1 MRWIMATNDR
11 TESAARANLQK
22 YLRQLAYF
30 DENIPFVPTDGNS
43 ASATTEAL
51 RAYQARRG
59 LPVTGVADQET
70 WEALYEDYLVSLE
83 EEAPPSRFSPFP
95 SEPKNY
101 SIKPGDE
108 GFAVAAVQHM
118 LEEISV
124 LFPIAAVEVTGIY
137 DDATRNAV
145 SEVQARYLLPVTGE
159 VDKLTWNA
167 LVRLYDSAHL
177 YQ

>member
-1 MRWIMATNDR
+1 MATNVR
-11 TESAARANLQK
+11 AESDARRNLQK

-30 DENIPFVPTDGNS
+30 DPNIPFVPIDGNEGS
-43 ASATTEAL
+43 NTTDAL

-70 WEALYEDYLVSLE
+70 WEALYEDYLISLE
-83 EEAPPSRFSPFP
+83 EEAPPVGFSPFP

-101 SIKPGDE
+101 ALKLGDE
-108 GFAVAAVQHM
+108 GFPVSAVQYI
-118 LEEISV
+118 LEEIAV
-124 LFPIAAVEVTGIY
+124 FFPIAPVKVSGIY
-137 DDATRNAV
+137 DDATRDAV
-145 SEVQARYLLPVTGE
+145 SEIQVRYLLPVTGE

-167 LVRLYDSAHL
+167 LARLYDSAHL

>member
-1 MRWIMATNDR
+1 MATNSR
-11 TESAARANLQK
+11 TESDARRNLQK

-30 DENIPFVPTDGNS
+30 DTNIPFVPIDGNEGS
-43 ASATTEAL
+43 RTTDAL

-59 LPVTGVADQET
+59 LPITGVADQET
-70 WEALYEDYLVSLE
+70 WEALYEDYLISLE
-83 EEAPPSRFSPFP
+83 EEAPPADFSPFP
-95 SEPKNY
+95 SEPKDY
-101 SIKPGDE
+101 ALKLGDG
-108 GFAVAAVQHM
+108 GFPVSAVQHI

-124 LFPIAAVEVTGIY
+124 FFPIAPIEVTGVY
-137 DDATRNAV
+137 DEATRDAV

>member
-1 MRWIMATNDR
+1 MATNNR
-11 TESAARANLQK
+11 TEADARRNLQK

-30 DENIPFVPTDGNS
+30 DSNIPFVPIDGNEGS
-43 ASATTEAL
+43 NTTDAL
-51 RAYQARRG
+51 RAYQTRRG

-70 WEALYEDYLVSLE
+70 WEALYEDYLISLE

-95 SEPKNY
+95 SEPKGY
-101 SIKPGDE
+101 ALKVTDE
-108 GFAVAAVQHM
+108 GFAVAAVQHL

-124 LFPIAAVEVTGIY
+124 FFPITPVAVTGIY
-137 DDATRNAV
+137 DEATRDAV

-167 LVRLYDSAHL
+167 LVRLYDSAYL

>member
-1 MRWIMATNDR
+1 MATNDR
-11 TESAARANLQK
+11 TKSAARGNLQK

-30 DENIPFVPTDGNS
+30 DENIPFVPIDGNAGRS
-43 ASATTEAL
+43 TTEAL

-83 EEAPPSRFSPFP
+83 EEAPPARFSPFP
-95 SEPKNY
+95 LEPKDY
-101 SIKPGDE
+101 SLKLGDE
-108 GFAVAAVQHM
+108 GFAVEAVQHM

-124 LFPIAAVEVTGIY
+124 FFPITPLDVTGIY
-137 DDATRNAV
+137 DNSTRDAV
-145 SEVQARYLLPVTGE
+145 SEVQARYLLPVTGD

>member
-1 MRWIMATNDR
+1 MATNVR
-11 TESAARANLQK
+11 TEEDARRNLQK
-22 YLRQLAYF
+22 YLRQLVYF
-30 DENIPFVPTDGNS
+30 DENIPFVPLDGNS
-43 ASATTEAL
+43 GSATADAL

-70 WEALYEDYLVSLE
+70 WEALYEDYLISLE

-95 SEPKNY
+95 SEPKGY
-101 SIKPGDE
+101 SLRVGDE
-108 GFAVAAVQHM
+108 GFAVAAVQHL

-124 LFPIAAVEVTGIY
+124 FFPITPVAVTGIY
-137 DDATRNAV
+137 DEATRDAV
-145 SEVQARYLLPVTGE
+145 SEVQARYLLTVTGE

-167 LVRLYDSAHL
+167 LVRLYDSAYL

>member
-1 MRWIMATNDR
+1 METNNR
-11 TESAARANLQK
+11 TEADARKNLQK

-30 DENIPFVPTDGNS
+30 DSNIPYIPLDGNTGS
-43 ASATTEAL
+43 QTTDAL

-59 LPVTGVADQET
+59 LPVTGVAERET
-70 WEALYEDYLVSLE
+70 WEALYEDYLISLE
-83 EEAPPSRFSPFP
+83 EEAPPEGFSPFP
-95 SEPKNY
+95 SEPKDY
-101 SIKPGDE
+101 ALKIGDE
-108 GFAVAAVQHM
+108 GFAVSAIQHI

-124 LFPIAAVEVTGIY
+124 FFPITPIAVTGNY
-137 DDATRNAV
+137 DDATRDAV
-145 SEVQARYLLPVTGE
+145 SEVQVRYLLPVTGE

>member
-1 MRWIMATNDR
+1 MATNNR
-11 TESAARANLQK
+11 TEADARRNMQK

-30 DENIPFVPTDGNS
+30 DSDIPFVPIDGNEGS
-43 ASATTEAL
+43 TTTDAL

-59 LPVTGVADQET
+59 LPVTGVADQKT
-70 WEALYEDYLVSLE
+70 WEALYEDYLISLE
-83 EEAPPSRFSPFP
+83 EEAPPAGFSPFP
-95 SEPKNY
+95 SEPKDY
-101 SIKPGDE
+101 SLKIGDE
-108 GFAVAAVQHM
+108 GFAVSAVKHM

-124 LFPIAAVEVTGIY
+124 FFPITPIEVTGIY
-137 DDATRNAV
+137 DEATRDAV

>member
-1 MRWIMATNDR
+1 MATNNR
-11 TESAARANLQK
+11 TDADARRNLQK

-30 DENIPFVPTDGNS
+30 DSDIPFVPIDGNKGS
-43 ASATTEAL
+43 RTTEAL

-70 WEALYEDYLVSLE
+70 WEALYEDYLISLE
-83 EEAPPSRFSPFP
+83 EEAPPAGISPFP
-95 SEPKNY
+95 SEPKDY
-101 SIKPGDE
+101 ALKIGAE
-108 GFAVAAVQHM
+108 GFAVSAVQHM

-124 LFPIAAVEVTGIY
+124 FFPITPIEVTGIY
-137 DDATRNAV
+137 DDATRDAV
-145 SEVQARYLLPVTGE
+145 SEVQVRYLLPVTGE

>member
-1 MRWIMATNDR
+1 MATNIR
-11 TESAARANLQK
+11 TEEDARRNLQK

-30 DENIPFVPTDGNS
+30 DENIPFVPLDGNS
-43 ASATTEAL
+43 GSATADAL

-70 WEALYEDYLVSLE
+70 WEALYEDYLISLE

-95 SEPKNY
+95 SETKGY
-101 SIKPGDE
+101 ALRVADE

-124 LFPIAAVEVTGIY
+124 FFPITPVAVTGIY
-137 DDATRNAV
+137 DEATRDAV

-167 LVRLYDSAHL
+167 LVRLYDSAYL

>member
-1 MRWIMATNDR
+1 MATNER
-11 TESAARANLQK
+11 TESAARENLQK

-30 DENIPFVPTDGNS
+30 DENIPFVAIDGNRGS
-43 ASATTEAL
+43 TTTEAL

-70 WEALYEDYLVSLE
+70 WEALYEDYLTSLE

-95 SEPKNY
+95 AQPRGY
-101 SIKPGDE
+101 ALRVGDE
-108 GFAVAAVQHM
+108 GFPVSAVQHM

-124 LFPIAAVEVTGIY
+124 FFPITLVEITGVY
-137 DDATRNAV
+137 DDATRDAV

-167 LVRLYDSAHL
+167 LVRLYDSAYL

>member
-1 MRWIMATNDR
+1 MATNIR
-11 TESAARANLQK
+11 TEADARRNLQK

-30 DENIPFVPTDGNS
+30 DSDIPFVPIDGNQGS
-43 ASATTEAL
+43 NTTDAL

-59 LPVTGVADQET
+59 LPVTGVADQQT
-70 WEALYEDYLVSLE
+70 WEALYEDYIISLE
-83 EEAPPSRFSPFP
+83 EEAPPAGFSPFP
-95 SEPKNY
+95 AEPRDYALKL
-101 SIKPGDE
+101 GDE
-108 GFAVAAVQHM
+108 GFPVSAVQHM

-124 LFPIAAVEVTGIY
+124 FFPIVPVEITGIY
-137 DDATRNAV
+137 NNSTRDAV
-145 SEVQARYLLPVTGE
+145 SEVQVRYLLPVTGE

>member
-1 MRWIMATNDR
+1 MATNVR
-11 TESAARANLQK
+11 TEADARRNLQK

-30 DENIPFVPTDGNS
+30 DSNIPFVPIDGNEGS
-43 ASATTEAL
+43 NTTDAL

-70 WEALYEDYLVSLE
+70 WEALYEDYLISLE
-83 EEAPPSRFSPFP
+83 EEAPPAGFSPFP
-95 SEPKNY
+95 SEPRGYALKL
-101 SIKPGDE
+101 GDE
-108 GFAVAAVQHM
+108 GFLVSAIQHM

-124 LFPIAAVEVTGIY
+124 FFPITPIEVTGIY
-137 DDATRNAV
+137 DDATRDAV
-145 SEVQARYLLPVTGE
+145 SEVQVRYLLRVTGE